1 MIISPALEVG
11 AARYAALMLTALEVT
26 LIYLAAAVG
35 GVALF
40 RSLQLPAM
48 LGYLVMGVIIGPHAL
63 GLSGDSKQMQYLG
76 EFGVVFLMFTIG
88 LEFSLTQLKAMRQ
101 HVLGLGFA
109 QVLLTMLGTL
119 IGGAL
124 IALIAP
130 QFGISWQ
137 ATVALG
143 GALAMSS
150 TAIVIKLLS
159 ESLQLDTEHGRRIL
173 GVLLFQDLAV
183 VPLIVLIPALAR
195 PANELAP
202 ALVFALL
209 KAALVLIVLLS
220 VGQKVMHMWLHTVAK
235 RKSQELFVLNVLF
248 IALLLAYATE
258 HMGLSLALGAF
269 VAGMLISET
278 PFKHQ
283 VDADIKPFREVLL
296 GLFFI
301 TIGMLLDWR
310 VLMAHWPL
318 IIALTVL
325 PVLFKFGLVW
335 ALARGFKAS
344 NSVSLRTALGLAQ
357 AGEFGFVLL
366 NLASQSSLIPQDIL
380 NPVLASMVIS
390 MCATPFILGA
400 SDKIVLKL
408 SGNEWMMQSLALT
421 TLATKSIAVEQHVLI
436 LGYGR
441 VGQNLARML
450 EAEKVPYMAIDND
463 PDRVRAALAG
473 GDNISFGDATR
484 SEALAAAGINRA
496 RVVAITFLGPE
507 VAMKILAA
515 IQTVAPNKPVVVR
528 TQDDTHLEK
537 MRAAG
542 ATEVVPE
549 SIEGSLMLASHALAL
564 AGVPMRRV
572 LRDVQN
578 ARNDRYEL
586 LRGYFHGASDD
597 TEEEQAH
604 DRLMSV
610 NISSGSRWEGRQI
623 SALQLDEMYVSVNLL
638 KRGTGAQTMRID
650 RPGDEERMQAGDT
663 LVLKGKA
670 DGLAKAEELFLPN

>member
-1 MIISPALEVG
+1 MLSALEI
-11 AARYAALMLTALEVT
+11 T

-35 GVALF
+35 GVVVF
-40 RSLQLPAM
+40 RWLHLPAM

-63 GLSGDSKQMQYLG
+63 GLSGDAKQMQHLG

-101 HVLGLGFA
+101 HVLGLGLS
-109 QVLLTMLGTL
+109 QVALTVLAAL
-119 IGGAL
+119 IGAFTL
-124 IALIAP
+124 SWFAP
-130 QFGISWQ
+130 QLGITWQ
-137 ATVALG
+137 AGIALG

-159 ESLQLDTEHGRRIL
+159 ESLQLDTDHGRRIL

-195 PANELAP
+195 PASELAP
-202 ALVFALL
+202 AMTYALL
-209 KAALVLIVLLS
+209 KAALVLIVLLV
-220 VGQKVMHMWLHTVAK
+220 VGQGLMQRWLHLVAQ
-235 RKSQELFVLNVLF
+235 RKSQELFILNVLF
-248 IALLLAYATE
+248 IALLLGYTTE
-258 HMGLSLALGAF
+258 KMGLSLALGAF

-278 PFKHQ
+278 PYKHQ
-283 VDADIKPFREVLL
+283 VEADIKPFREVLL

-301 TIGMLLDWR
+301 TVGMLLDWR
-310 VLMAHWPL
+310 LLLAQWPL
-318 IIALTVL
+318 VLLLAVL
-325 PVLFKFGLVW
+325 PVFFKFGLVW
-335 ALARGFKAS
+335 GIARVFKAS
-344 NSVSLRTALGLAQ
+344 NSVALRTALGLAQ

-366 NLASQSSLIPQDIL
+366 NLASQSSLIPQPIL
-380 NPVLASMVIS
+380 NPVLASMVLS
-390 MCATPFILGA
+390 MLATPFILGA
-400 SDKIVLKL
+400 SDKIVMKL

-421 TLATKSIAVEQHVLI
+421 SLAKKSIAAEQHVLI

-450 EAEKVPYMAIDND
+450 EAENVPYVALDND
-463 PDRVRAALAG
+463 PDRVRAAQAG

-484 SEALAAAGINRA
+484 AEALQAAGILRA

-507 VAMKILAA
+507 VAMKILGA
-515 IQTVAPNKPVVVR
+515 IQSVAPNKPVVVR
-528 TQDDTHLEK
+528 TQDDLHLEQ

-572 LRDVQN
+572 LRDVQQ
-578 ARNDRYEL
+578 ARDDRYEL
-586 LRGYFHGASDD
+586 LRGYFHGATDD

-604 DRLMSV
+604 DRLTSV
-610 NISSGSRWEGRQI
+610 TLTEGSRWIGRQI
-623 SALQLDEMYVSVNLL
+623 SALQLDALYVSITVL
-638 KRGTGAQTMRID
+638 KRGTGPHTERIH
-650 RPGDEERMQAGDT
+650 RPADEERMQLGDT

-670 DGLAKAEELFLPN
+670 EGLAQAEALFATG

>member
-1 MIISPALEVG
+1 MLSSLEI
-11 AARYAALMLTALEVT
+11 T

-35 GVALF
+35 GVVIF
-40 RSLQLPAM
+40 RWLQLPAM
-48 LGYLVMGVIIGPHAL
+48 LGYLVMGVLIGPKAL
-63 GLSGDSKQMQYLG
+63 GLSGNAEQMQHLG

-101 HVLGLGFA
+101 HVLGLGLW
-109 QVLLTMLGTL
+109 QVVLTMLATL
-119 IGGAL
+119 LGAFL
-124 IALIAP
+124 LSLIAP
-130 QFGISWQ
+130 SLALTWQ
-137 ATVALG
+137 ASVALG

-159 ESLQLDTEHGRRIL
+159 ESLQLDTEHGKRII

-183 VPLIVLIPALAR
+183 VPLIVLIPALSR
-195 PANELAP
+195 PAAELAP
-202 ALVFALL
+202 ALTFALL
-209 KAALVLIVLLS
+209 KAALVLIVLL
-220 VGQKVMHMWLHTVAK
+220 VIGQALMQRWLHLVAQ
-235 RKSQELFVLNVLF
+235 RKSQELFILNVLF
-248 IALLLAYATE
+248 IALLLAYVTQL
-258 HMGLSLALGAF
+258 MGLSLALGAF

-278 PFKHQ
+278 PYKHQ
-283 VDADIKPFREVLL
+283 VEADIKPFREVLL

-310 VLMAHWPL
+310 VLLDAWPL
-318 IIALTVL
+318 VIVFTLL

-335 ALARGFKAS
+335 ALARVFKAS

-366 NLASQSSLIPQDIL
+366 NLASQSSLVPQHIL
-380 NPVLASMVIS
+380 NPVLASMVLS
-390 MCATPFILGA
+390 MLATPFILKA
-400 SDKIVLKL
+400 SDAIVLKL
-408 SGNEWMMQSLALT
+408 SGNEWMMQSLNLT
-421 TLATKSIAVEQHVLI
+421 TLAKKSISAEQHALI

-450 EAEKVPYMAIDND
+450 EAENVPYIALDND
-463 PDRVRAALAG
+463 PDRVRAAKAG
-473 GDNISFGDATR
+473 GDNIDFGDATR
-484 SEALAAAGINRA
+484 TESLQAAGILRA
-496 RVVAITFLGPE
+496 RVVIITFLGPE

-515 IQTVAPNKPVVVR
+515 IQSIAPNKPVVVR
-528 TQDDTHLEK
+528 TQDDLHLEQ
-537 MRAAG
+537 MRSAG

-572 LRDVQN
+572 LRDVQR
-578 ARNDRYEL
+578 ARDDRYEL
-586 LRGYFHGASDD
+586 LRGYFHGATDD

-610 NISSGSRWEGRQI
+610 TLSESSRWIGRTI
-623 SALQLDEMYVSVNLL
+623 SALQLDELYVSITVL
-638 KRGTGAQTMRID
+638 KRGTGMHTERIH
-650 RPGDEERMQAGDT
+650 RPDDELPMQVGDT

-670 DGLAKAEELFLPN
+670 QGLAQAENLFTSN